1 LIEKQVEEKMGGG
14 KMFLWQRRFLVDFA
28 FVS

>member
-1 LIEKQVEEKMGGG
+1 VEEKMGGG